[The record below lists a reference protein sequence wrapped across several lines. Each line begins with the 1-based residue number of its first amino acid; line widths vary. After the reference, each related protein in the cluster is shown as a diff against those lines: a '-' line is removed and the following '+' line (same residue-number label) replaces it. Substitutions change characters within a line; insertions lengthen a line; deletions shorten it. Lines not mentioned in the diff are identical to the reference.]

1 MWQLKIEDV
10 QSQGQRTIM
19 NDPSVTLD
27 FHSDEEDLHY
37 TTSQFLRDARAT
49 YAYKVLNLA
58 RTRLV
63 PEEARSASAY
73 GAYGW
78 SGVLNFLLPCS
89 PSSDPSSSIPSCF
102 SHHEVLIMQGMLEWT
117 STLTQLASIKT
128 GFSKPYI
135 WIWWTTSSKQWSQ
148 KASFL

>member
-37 TTSQFLRDARAT
+37 TTSQFLKDARAT

-73 GAYGW
+73 GA
-78 SGVLNFLLPCS
+78 
-89 PSSDPSSSIPSCF
+89 
-102 SHHEVLIMQGMLEWT
+102 
-117 STLTQLASIKT
+117 
-128 GFSKPYI
+128 GFSIFCFLAPLLRTHLHPSPHVSAITK
-135 WIWWTTSSKQWSQ
+135 SS
-148 KASFL
+148 